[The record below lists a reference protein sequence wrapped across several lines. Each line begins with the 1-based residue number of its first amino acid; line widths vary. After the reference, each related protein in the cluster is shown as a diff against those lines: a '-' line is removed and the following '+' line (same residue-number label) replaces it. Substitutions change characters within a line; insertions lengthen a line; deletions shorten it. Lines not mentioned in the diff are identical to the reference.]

1 MKNAHYIKFPVQHK
15 QSFGCFI
22 INETV
27 TWFRLISFCLI
38 HFQVVSM
45 VSLTFILLSV
55 LSLCFYS
62 MLLHEHDI
70 KKNTNSS
77 SSSKYNINNSIETT
91 YVILLIVLDVLC
103 CTWFTTEFT
112 LRFISAPN
120 RTSFITEFM
129 NVIDLLTIVPYFIH
143 FAYTD
148 ANPITSYISDLPD
161 EIKVIS
167 TLRLIRLFR
176 FFRLST
182 GLQILKHTMIASS
195 KELLLLLL
203 LLTIPVAIF
212 ATIVYYCERKVS
224 VQFSPQFIGM
234 F

>member
-1 MKNAHYIKFPVQHK
+1 
-15 QSFGCFI
+15 
-22 INETV
+22 
-27 TWFRLISFCLI
+27 
-38 HFQVVSM
+38 M

-70 KKNTNSS
+70 KKNTTSS
-77 SSSKYNINNSIETT
+77 SSETNDNNSIETT
-91 YVILLIVLDVLC
+91 YVILLIMLDVFC
-103 CTWFTTEFT
+103 CIWFTIEFT
-112 LRFISAPN
+112 LRFIAAPN

-224 VQFSPQFIGM
+224 MQFCPHFMGK